1 MMMSVTVRI
10 IETYVKD
17 VVIADTDCYH
27 EAKEIVMNN
36 RDKFK
41 IDVNTDFCDCEYEEV
56 QGD

>member
-1 MMMSVTVRI
+1 MSVTVRI

-41 IDVNTDFCDCEYEEV
+41 IDVDTDFCDCEYEEV
-56 QGD
+56 HGD